1 MRCHLCSSVWLHQ
14 RVHPSKF
21 YYYYSRPKG
30 NPLSIGMGQPARR
43 REQYLFGGVCWQASL
58 LKTWTRI
65 GLASLAPEFEAT
77 NRLPPPLLASQSRGG
92 RSLPKISSLR
102 RWFPLL
108 LGVHRLF
115 SSFIEGGSFFFLSLP
130 SCQVHFL
137 DEGGHAPRAF
147 LEDRWNARWPSF
159 VLVFPMIGPY
169 IY

>member
-1 MRCHLCSSVWLHQ
+1 MGCSLSSCSAGNLWCASFLLVRCHLCSSVWLHQ

-102 RWFPLL
+102 RWFPPPF
-108 LGVHRLF
+108 GRPSIIFLF
-115 SSFIEGGSFFFLSLP
+115 YRRRFFFLP
-130 SCQVHFL
+130 
-137 DEGGHAPRAF
+137 
-147 LEDRWNARWPSF
+147 
-159 VLVFPMIGPY
+159 FPP
-169 IY
+169 